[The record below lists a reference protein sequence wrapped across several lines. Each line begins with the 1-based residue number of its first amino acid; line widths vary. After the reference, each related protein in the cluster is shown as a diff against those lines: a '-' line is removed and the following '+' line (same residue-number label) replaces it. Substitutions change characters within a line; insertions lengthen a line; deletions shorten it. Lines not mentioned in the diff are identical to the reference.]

1 VRLPR
6 AAERRRR
13 AGVVLAWVVSFA
25 YAPAGPA
32 ADGHYLSYPDVVAGS
47 PMVFPTD
54 HGSHPDYRTEWWYVT
69 GWLQTTAGEQLGFQV
84 TFFRTRPDVPPDNPS
99 AFAPRQLIIAH
110 AALSDPQLGR
120 LRHDQRIARAGFGLA
135 DAATGD
141 TDVRLDDWS
150 LSREPGASASYRARV
165 AGDGFAFDLELAATQ
180 PAMVNGVD
188 GYSQKGRL
196 PGSAS
201 FYYSVPQL
209 TVSGRVERDG
219 QRADVQGSAWLDH
232 EWSTALLDPD
242 AAGWDWVG
250 LNLDD
255 GSSLMAFRMRDRD
268 GGQLWAGGTLRR
280 VDGGV
285 ETFGPREIEFS
296 PGRRWR
302 SLRTSIEYPVSWRV
316 RAGVVRVE
324 LQPLFDDQ
332 EADSRATTGAVYWEG
347 AVQAL
352 RAGERVGRG
361 YLELTGYG
369 EPLRLPGDE
378 PGR

>member
-1 VRLPR
+1 MRLLR

-13 AGVVLAWVVSFA
+13 AGLVLAWIVSLAF
-25 YAPAGPA
+25 APAGPA
-32 ADGHYLSYPDVVAGS
+32 DEGHYLSYPDVVAGS

-99 AFAPRQLIIAH
+99 AFTPRQLIIAH

-141 TDVRLDDWS
+141 TDVLLDDWR
-150 LSREPGASASYRARV
+150 LSREAGASGSYRAHV
-165 AGDGFAFDLELAATQ
+165 TGDDFSFDLQLAAKQ
-180 PAMVNGVD
+180 PVMVNGVD
-188 GYSQKGRL
+188 GYSQKGRV

-209 TVSGRVERDG
+209 IVSGEVERDG
-219 QRADVQGSAWLDH
+219 QRSDVQGSAWLDH

-255 GSSLMAFRMRDRD
+255 GGALMAFRMRDRD

-280 VDGGV
+280 ANGGV
-285 ETFGPREIEFS
+285 ETFGPQEIEFT

-302 SLRTSIEYPVSWRV
+302 SLRTSIEYPVSWQV
-316 RAGVVRVE
+316 RAGPVKVTLE
-324 LQPLFDDQ
+324 PLFDDQ

-347 AVQAL
+347 AVRAL
-352 RAGERVGRG
+352 ETGGQVGRG

>member
-1 VRLPR
+1 MVVRDRLAADDRWR
-6 AAERRRR
+6 AAGIPGDFFPDPARR
-13 AGVVLAWVVSFA
+13 
-25 YAPAGPA
+25 
-32 ADGHYLSYPDVVAGS
+32 
-47 PMVFPTD
+47 
-54 HGSHPDYRTEWWYVT
+54 
-69 GWLQTTAGEQLGFQV
+69 
-84 TFFRTRPDVPPDNPS
+84 S
-99 AFAPRQLIIAH
+99 ARQPQCLCAH

>member
-1 VRLPR
+1 MLRR
-6 AAERRRR
+6 EGERRRR
-13 AGVVLAWVVSFA
+13 AGMALAWFVSLA
-25 YAPAGPA
+25 YPPAGPA
-32 ADGHYLSYPDVVAGS
+32 AEGNYLSYPDVVAGA
-47 PMVFPTD
+47 PMVFPAD
-54 HGSHPDYRTEWWYVT
+54 HGSHPHYRTEWWYVT

-84 TFFRTRPDVPPDNPS
+84 TFFRTRPDVRPDNPS
-99 AFAPRQLIIAH
+99 AFTPRQLIIAH
-110 AALSDPQLGR
+110 AALSDTQLGR

-135 DAATGD
+135 GAATGD

-150 LSREPGASASYRARV
+150 LSREAGAAGNYRARV
-165 AGDGFAFDLELAATQ
+165 TGDGFSFDLELAPTQ
-180 PAMVNGVD
+180 PAMVNGAD
-188 GYSQKGRL
+188 GYSQKGRM

-209 TVSGRVERDG
+209 TVSGRVSDG
-219 QRADVQGSAWLDH
+219 QGSDVRGSAWLDH

-255 GSSLMAFRMRDRD
+255 GGALMAFRMRDRD

-280 VDGGV
+280 ADGAV
-285 ETFGPREIEFS
+285 ETFAPREIEFT

-302 SLRTSIEYPVSWRV
+302 SLRTSIEYPVSWQV
-316 RAGVVRVE
+316 RAGPVKVALE
-324 LQPLFDDQ
+324 PLFDDQ

-347 AVQAL
+347 AVRAL
-352 RAGERVGRG
+352 DAGGPVGRG

-369 EPLRLPGDE
+369 EPLRLPGDDT
-378 PGR
+378 GR